1 MTEEFK
7 KELIDVVSAATEVLN
22 DEDALEIVRI
32 CKGATDR
39 EIADLSERC
48 LMESLK
54 GGDAE

>member
-32 CKGATDR
+32 CKSAADR
-39 EIADLSERC
+39 EIADVSERY
-48 LMESLK
+48 LIESLK
-54 GGDAE
+54 GGDTE